1 MSNSLDLEKLLM
13 SEIVGVLKDH
23 GLGDNEEIVKEE
35 KTEDKAVINEA
46 YVTEA
51 PKFDLKTELLSK
63 KNKAAHQELLEG
75 YVKTLN
81 AISAHLDS
89 VDKDN
94 ANLNHSAFRQLKID
108 EAYNYNAAFLHGLF
122 FQNISDLN
130 SAISMNSL
138 AFMRIERDFGS
149 FDTWQR
155 DLIAC
160 SLSSRNGW
168 AIMGYSTMLK
178 RYVNTFID
186 LHSLNCMIGLHPI
199 IVLDCWEHSYYRDY
213 LKDRKSY
220 IYGMMK
226 ELDWGVIENRIKIA
240 DQIHGLLKWV
250 DIQTK

>member
-1 MSNSLDLEKLLM
+1 MNKNLDIEKLLM
-13 SEIVGVLKDH
+13 SEIVSVLKDH
-23 GLGDNEEIVKEE
+23 GLAEDRQEKKDVKSGEM
-35 KTEDKAVINEA
+35 KVISEA

-94 ANLNHSAFRQLKID
+94 ANLNHSAYRQLKID

-130 SAISMNSL
+130 SSISMNSL

-155 DLIAC
+155 DFIAC
-160 SLSSRNGW
+160 TLSARNGW

-178 RYVNTFID
+178 RYINTFID
-186 LHSLNCMIGLHPI
+186 LHSLNCMIGLQPI
-199 IVLDCWEHSYYRDY
+199 IVMDCWEHSYYRDY

-220 IYGMMK
+220 VYGMMK
-226 ELDWGVIENRIKIA
+226 ELDWEVIENRIKIA
-240 DQIHGLLKWV
+240 DQIHGLLK
-250 DIQTK
+250 